1 MKKRVV
7 SVLLCLALSA
17 TLFAGCGSSKSTA
30 EKNDEGS
37 KKTESTSDD
46 VMTIVAGIGASGNA
60 LNAIAEDK
68 GFLDEEGVKLE
79 FKRIDGAADNF
90 TALSAGKIDMVFNCG
105 TNTPLEYIASG
116 EDLTIHG
123 GFMLTGAMPVIAK
136 TDTEWN
142 GVEDFIGSTIAAFSN
157 TYALTGPLL
166 DKGYDPVNEI
176 KWLELDNYTDRV
188 SAVVSGE
195 ADYAVL
201 GTGQAYQINQ
211 MKDIKV
217 VAYLGDLTPNYSC
230 CRVVSRTDYVK
241 DAKNQEA
248 LKRLYKA
255 WLRAQ
260 AIFEEDRDYASE
272 VTAKQIGEEV
282 DFVSAFM
289 NNPDYQLNVDP
300 YKSAVVRAWNWMDQ
314 LGCFKSDI
322 SNINIEDHINVD
334 IYKKALDECV
344 EEHHDENPEFW
355 DKMVKMYEES
365 DM

>member
-1 MKKRVV
+1 MKKRFV
-7 SVLLCLALSA
+7 SVLLCLAMAASML
-17 TLFAGCGSSKSTA
+17 AGCGTSGEKKEEATEEKS
-30 EKNDEGS
+30 E
-37 KKTESTSDD
+37 D
-46 VMTIVAGIGASGNA
+46 VLTIVAGIGASGNA
-60 LNAIAEDK
+60 LNAIAEDQ
-68 GFLDEEGVKLE
+68 GFLEEEGVELKFE
-79 FKRIDGAADNF
+79 RIDGAVDNF
-90 TALSAGKIDMVFNCG
+90 TALSAGKIDLVFNCG

-116 EDLTIHG
+116 EDFTIHG

-136 TDTEWN
+136 KDTEWN
-142 GVEDFIGSTIAAFSN
+142 SVEDFIGSTIAAFSN

-166 DKGYDPVNEI
+166 DLGYDPVNEI
-176 KWLELDNYTDRV
+176 KWLEMDNYTDRV

-201 GTGQAYQINQ
+201 GTGQAYQISQ
-211 MKDIKV
+211 MDNIKV

-230 CRVVSRTDYVK
+230 CRVVSRTEFVK
-241 DAKNQEA
+241 DETNQEA

-260 AIFEEDRDYASE
+260 AIFEEDRDYAAE
-272 VTAKQIGEEV
+272 VTAEQIGEDVE
-282 DFVSAFM
+282 FVSAFM
-289 NNPDYQLNVDP
+289 SNPDYQLNVDP
-300 YKSAVVRAWNWMDQ
+300 YKSAVVRAWGWMEE

-322 SNINIEDHINVD
+322 SDINIEDHINVE

-344 EEHHDENPEFW
+344 EEHYDENTEFW

>member
-1 MKKRVV
+1 MKKRLI
-7 SVLLCLALSA
+7 SILLCAAMSVA
-17 TLFAGCGSSKSTA
+17 LFAGCGSGTTT
-30 EKNDEGS
+30 EGEAS
-37 KKTESTSDD
+37 DTTETGESD
-46 VMTIVAGIGASGNA
+46 VLTIVAGIGASGNA
-60 LNAIAEDK
+60 LNAIAEDQ
-68 GFLDEEGVKLE
+68 GFLEEEGVELKFE
-79 FKRIDGAADNF
+79 RIDGAVDNF

-105 TNTPLEYIASG
+105 TNTPLEYIAAG

-136 TDTEWN
+136 VDTEWN
-142 GVEDFIGSTIAAFSN
+142 DVEDFIGSTIAAFSN

-176 KWLELDNYTDRV
+176 KWLEMDNYTDRV

-195 ADYAVL
+195 ADFAVL
-201 GTGQAYQINQ
+201 GTGQAYQISQ
-211 MKDIKV
+211 MENIKV
-217 VAYLGDLTPNYSC
+217 VAYLGDLTPAYSC
-230 CRVVSRTDYVK
+230 CRVVSKTDFLK
-241 DAKNQEA
+241 DETNQEA

-260 AIFEEDRDYASE
+260 AIFEEDRDYAAE
-272 VTAKQIGEEV
+272 VTSEQIGEDVE
-282 DFVSAFM
+282 FVSAFM
-289 NNPDYQLNVDP
+289 SNPDYALNVDP
-300 YKSAVVRAWNWMDQ
+300 YKSAVVRAWNWMDE

-322 SNINIEDHINVD
+322 SNIDIEDHINVE

-344 EEHHDENPEFW
+344 AEHYDENPDFW